1 MKAARSHKSL
11 GDGEEDSQPAKSD
24 RDPVKVK
31 EALLNAEELVK
42 NGKWV
47 YERFNMVTT
56 TSAFPNLV

>member
-31 EALLNAEELVK
+31 EA
-42 NGKWV
+42 
-47 YERFNMVTT
+47 
-56 TSAFPNLV
+56 